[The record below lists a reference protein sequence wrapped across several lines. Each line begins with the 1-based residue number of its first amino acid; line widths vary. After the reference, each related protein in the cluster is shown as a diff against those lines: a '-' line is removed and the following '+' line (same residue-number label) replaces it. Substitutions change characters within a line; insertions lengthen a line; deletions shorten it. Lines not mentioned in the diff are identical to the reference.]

1 MKLHLSPHI
10 EDVEDLIDDLEDARS
25 EDARVKAVADFLA
38 AGTPLDAIL
47 PPPIGSLA
55 DAAESTI
62 YQTCYRWTRKI
73 FKRPPAKRAARRAKR
88 AARKA
93 ARK

>member
-25 EDARVKAVADFLA
+25 EDARVRAVADFLA
-38 AGTPLDAIL
+38 ASTPLGAIL

-55 DAAESTI
+55 DAIESTI
-62 YQTCYRWTRKI
+62 YEQFYRWGRKV
-73 FKRPPAKRAARRAKR
+73 FKRNPAKRAARRAKR